1 MIIMKRTGN
10 SVIFNVLLIAF
21 SLSDPCFSHAQNQG
35 KGEIDV
41 WLTNSDRS
49 ALFAEQPEKIP
60 FTDFKGARGGAV
72 IVIDDRQTFQQVDGF
87 GFALTGGSAELLI
100 KMNPAELTKI
110 LRELFASD
118 ENNIGVSYLRLSIG
132 SSDLNS
138 FVFSYNDLPDGETD
152 YELKKFNLSQDLKD
166 VIPVMKEILAI
177 NPAVKILGSPWSAPV
192 WMKTNNNIRGGQL
205 KKECYDVYALYFIKY
220 IQAMKENGIIIDAI
234 TVQNEPLNSR
244 NTPSMF
250 WFENEQADFIKNH
263 LGPAFEKAGLST
275 KIILF
280 DHNLDRPDYPLFLL
294 SDPDVAKYADG
305 SGFHH
310 YAGDFEAM
318 TLVHIARPD
327 KNLYFTEQMVTE
339 RPGSKDISISAQVKR
354 LVLGT
359 MLNWS
364 RNLILWNL
372 AADPLNDPHTGNG
385 GCSMCQGAITIDGN
399 NVTRNIAY
407 YTIAHSSKFVRPGSV
422 RIASTNRG
430 DQSVSLYEDEQ
441 RPGAFRA
448 TLIGNTD
455 VLPNVAFRTPEGKTV
470 LIVVNDT
477 FSTSSFRIQWNGKT
491 ASLRLNP
498 GAVGTYVW

>member
-1 MIIMKRTGN
+1 MIIMKRNRN
-10 SVIFNVLLIAF
+10 SLIFKILFVTVLLF
-21 SLSDPCFSHAQNQG
+21 DPRFLLARNQE
-35 KGEIDV
+35 KGEINV

-49 ALFAEQPEKIP
+49 ALFAKQTEKNS
-60 FTDFKGARGGAV
+60 FTGLDGSREGAA
-72 IVIDDRQTFQQVDGF
+72 IVIDDHQTFQQVDGF

-100 KMNPAELTKI
+100 KMNSTERAKI
-110 LRELFASD
+110 IKELFATD

-132 SSDLNS
+132 ASDLNS
-138 FVFSYNDLPDGETD
+138 FVFSYDDLPDGDSDFEM
-152 YELKKFNLSQDLKD
+152 KKFSLSQDLKD
-166 VIPVMKEILAI
+166 VVPVLKEILSI
-177 NPAVKILGSPWSAPV
+177 DPSIRILGSPWSAPV

-205 KKECYDVYALYFIKY
+205 RKECFAAYALYFVKY
-220 IQAMKENGIIIDAI
+220 IQAMKENGINIDAV

-263 LGPAFEKAGLST
+263 LGPAFKKAGLST

-280 DHNLDRPDYPLFLL
+280 DHNLDRPDYPLSLL

-339 RPGSKDISISAQVKR
+339 RPGSKDINISIQVKR

-372 AADPLNDPHTGNG
+372 AADPSNDPHTDNG

-407 YTIAHSSKFVRPGSV
+407 YTIAHASKFVRPGSV
-422 RIASTNRG
+422 RIASTNRD

-441 RPGAFRA
+441 RPGVIRA
-448 TLIGNTD
+448 TLTRNTD
-455 VLPNVAFRTPEGKTV
+455 VLPNVAFRTPEGKIV
-470 LIVVNDT
+470 LIVINDT

-498 GAVGTYVW
+498 GAVATCVW